1 MIRAEVLDALL
12 EAGASAEMIVAAVKA
27 AASAEEAK
35 RGERRARDAARQ
47 RRVRGARAASAE
59 SRSSCVTPRDGTDVP
74 PNEINLTPHSPRSSD
89 EDLAPLA
96 GKLAAAWNEGP
107 GKKGALPCRGI
118 NPGRR
123 AALRARLREHGEAG
137 LFEAVRNL
145 ATSEF
150 HCGRNPRGWKASL
163 GWLLGN
169 TEAFQRMIE
178 LTPSAEGARP
188 PMSPEEQLASVE
200 RSAAL
205 LDRMGRA
212 DEAAEMRRTA
222 AKLRQQLQP
231 GGE

>member
-96 GKLAAAWNEGP
+96 GKLAAHGTKGP
-107 GKKGALPCRGI
+107 ERRAPCPAAASIPAVVQRCGRGCASMARRVCSRRCATWRRAI
-118 NPGRR
+118 STAAAIRAAGRR
-123 AALRARLREHGEAG
+123 
-137 LFEAVRNL
+137 
-145 ATSEF
+145 
-150 HCGRNPRGWKASL
+150 
-163 GWLLGN
+163 
-169 TEAFQRMIE
+169 
-178 LTPSAEGARP
+178 
-188 PMSPEEQLASVE
+188 
-200 RSAAL
+200 RSAGCSAI
-205 LDRMGRA
+205 
-212 DEAAEMRRTA
+212 RR
-222 AKLRQQLQP
+222 P
-231 GGE
+231 SSG